1 MSFDSIV
8 NRGDYFSAHYLAEVL
23 PKDLKRSGGL
33 LSRWNEREKAGD
45 GTPRRGL
52 RALGRPYFSDRPLF
66 AGFDARLRAG
76 EPADP
81 DERAEWRKKLTELH
95 GETLKALGF
104 TETPRELTVERAGRE
119 YTVPVARAD
128 RHLVAVECGWA
139 ADADAALDE
148 DLAGRLLE
156 PVRLDGNERII
167 SGAKLASWLFAGDE
181 PPRYVLILVGGV
193 IILADRATWGEGRY
207 LAVSLDIALGR
218 NNPAE
223 LEVVAALFGAD
234 SLLPPEE
241 GGSEPLAELLTNS
254 RNHAVGVSTELR
266 KGLQQSV
273 ELIANEVL
281 DRIRQ
286 AEMPLDDG
294 TVRQVR
300 PEDVMEP
307 GALAKELGR
316 EALRYLYRVL
326 FLLYAEARP
335 ELGILPT
342 DDEDYG
348 RGYSLA
354 RLGDLVVRD
363 LTGEESRD
371 GFHLYESLDLLF
383 RLVNGGELD
392 TGDDGDTA
400 EDAPGASE
408 AAAGKEGDGSR
419 GEGLRFE
426 PLRADLFDSRH
437 TGLIGR
443 EAMVV
448 PGHDEDDPDAPR
460 IDTRL
465 RNATLH
471 RVLRLLMLTRGRRK
485 ERGGFISYAQLG
497 INQLGA
503 VYEGLMSYTGFIA
516 AEELYEVAKNGDPK
530 DGSWMIPAS
539 KVDDYPES
547 VFVPA
552 VDEDGNRTGEYVRYR
567 QGAFVYRLAGR
578 DRETSASYYTPESLT
593 KVTVQLALQ
602 HRLDQD
608 DTVTPAREILEWKIC
623 EPALGS
629 GAFLNEAVNQ
639 VAAEYLRRRQK
650 ELDVRI
656 DPDRYEDELQK
667 VKAYVAL
674 HNSYGV
680 DLNETA
686 IELAEVSVWLNV
698 MYPGLRAPWFG
709 LHLRRGN
716 SLIGAGRRVYGPASL
731 TKGAWLKE
739 APGDLPF
746 SAGPLPTGKV
756 HHFLLPAEG
765 WGAVAGAKE
774 ARELAP
780 AEAKRLGDWR
790 RRMRAKVSDKKSG
803 GRKSSQLQRLQAL
816 SGRAEYLWDL
826 VVQRLTIS
834 EREISR
840 RIDVW
845 GADWIDQPADAV
857 RKEKVYGDLIAP
869 GTPYWRLKK
878 VMDAWCALWFWPLDR
893 AGLLDGTADVYA
905 RRASDTPSDHAS
917 DGVSPAAQAD
927 VRPGPSAGERSAAA
941 SEGADR
947 PATGASTG
955 ASSAAS
961 AGASGIASGTAS
973 GADEPTGFGGA
984 YVTDSLFSLGD
995 KQLDLAAYALDAKT
1009 AKPARTGGPTKP
1021 VARRARPTLEPLR
1034 PVIPLAD
1041 LDDWLDFA
1049 EAMLGR
1055 ADIPEDSL
1063 VASFASLADLEVYED
1078 ELQAWMGMDS
1088 PNRLPERFPWLHPA
1102 EDIAE
1107 QQGFFHWEL
1116 QFAQVFKRGGFD
1128 LQMGNPP
1135 WVRPTWQEDA
1145 VLAELEP
1152 WFKLTEKP
1160 SIPEWRNRKTNALL
1174 QSDFRIYYINNLSAN
1189 MGVVEFIGSGIAY
1202 PLLAGT
1208 QPDLYRAFM
1217 CRAWANLGRVGIA
1230 GLIHPGTH
1238 FGGIKEGK
1246 LRAAAYSH
1254 IRFHAHFVNGGNW
1267 AFPRPVG
1274 DTTEFGCHIYGSTQ
1288 KVNFS
1293 TINWLYSASVV
1304 FGSLAHDGTGETPG
1318 IKYEGKWDLRPHRER
1333 IIKIDEDVLSRW
1345 QRLIATL
1352 DTPVEQTSLL
1362 YPVAATEADAIEA
1375 YASYVNRLGEYN
1387 PRISSGY
1394 HEKTAKDDG
1403 LICWKAG
1410 ACKSLDEVVI
1420 QGPHFGIAT
1429 LFAKQP
1435 KDPCRSTNDWY
1446 SWDLVD
1452 LPTAAGPVTNYK
1464 RSCDRETYIAAQDH
1478 WVNYRLLKQR
1488 RESGI
1493 FSEDLRGASYEELD
1507 RDLRAGATKPYTSFY
1522 RLAWRRMIP
1531 FNTERSLFAALIPP
1545 GPAHVDAVHTLALPD
1560 NRGTALT
1567 AGFWASLPLDYLLRI
1582 TGRSDL
1588 RNAEANAMPAAD
1600 PRHPLAPA
1608 LLMRTLRLN
1617 CLTEAYAEI
1626 WGELFHDG
1634 RLDDARPGEPGTWV
1648 KGLSDEGW
1656 AIDWPGLAPLNAGVG
1671 PEWTAA
1677 TPLRTERERRAAL
1690 VEIDALVAVWL
1701 GISADQLAAVYRSRF
1716 PVLADRENEIW
1727 FDSRGRKIAGNYNTF
1742 GYGQTKQHFEQLM
1755 AHLDPEAG
1763 GPVPDGYTAPFHKAN
1778 REAEYRQAHAVF
1790 SERLRRSGWQ
1800 PPAAPDG
1807 GGAS

>member
-33 LSRWNEREKAGD
+33 LSRWNEREKAGEV
-45 GTPRRGL
+45 TPRRGL
-52 RALGRPYFSDRPLF
+52 RALGRPYFADRPLF
-66 AGFDARLRAG
+66 ADFDARLRAG

-104 TETPRELTVERAGRE
+104 AETPRELTVERAGRE

-128 RHLVAVECGWA
+128 QHLVAVECGWA
-139 ADADAALDE
+139 ADVDAALDE

-156 PVRLDGNERII
+156 PVQLDGNERIT
-167 SGAKLASWLFAGDE
+167 SGARLASWLFAGDE
-181 PPRYVLILVGGV
+181 PPRYVLILAGGV
-193 IILADRATWGEGRY
+193 VILADRATWGEGRY
-207 LAVSLDIALGR
+207 LAVSLDVALGR

-316 EALRYLYRVL
+316 EALRYLYRIL

-383 RLVNGGELD
+383 RLVNGGDLD
-392 TGDDGDTA
+392 TGDDDGDETA
-400 EDAPGASE
+400 DAPDAPE
-408 AAAGKEGDGSR
+408 TVAGKEGDGSR

-443 EAMVV
+443 EALVV
-448 PGHDEDDPDAPR
+448 PGYDEDDPDAPR

-567 QGAFVYRLAGR
+567 EGAFVYRLAGR

-608 DTVTPAREILEWKIC
+608 GTVTPAREILEWKIC

-739 APGDLPF
+739 APEDLPF
-746 SAGPLPTGKV
+746 SAGPLPKGKV

-780 AEAKRLGDWR
+780 AEAKQLGDWR

-857 RKEKVYGDLIAP
+857 RKEKVYGDLVAP

-893 AGLLDGTADVYA
+893 AGLLDGTADVYTRHA
-905 RRASDTPSDHAS
+905 ADKPSDYGS
-917 DGVSPAAQAD
+917 DGVSPAERGE
-927 VRPGPSAGERSAAA
+927 VRPEPA
-941 SEGADR
+941 EGA
-947 PATGASTG
+947 TK
-955 ASSAAS
+955 SAES
-961 AGASGIASGTAS
+961 AKAVESV
-973 GADEPTGFGGA
+973 EPVKATGFGENWE
-984 YVTDSLFSLGD
+984 TESLFDLGLPKQTSLDGF
-995 KQLDLAAYALDAKT
+995 
-1009 AKPARTGGPTKP
+1009 ARESRRSVGRRPSP
-1021 VARRARPTLEPLR
+1021 VFEPLR
-1034 PVIPLAD
+1034 PIIPLAN

-1055 ADIPEDSL
+1055 ADIPADSL
-1063 VASFASLADLEVYED
+1063 VESFASLADLEVYED
-1078 ELQAWMGMDS
+1078 ELPAWMGMDS
-1088 PNRLPERFPWLHPA
+1088 ANRLLERFPWFDVV

-1107 QQGFFHWEL
+1107 RQGFFHWEL
-1116 QFAQVFKRGGFD
+1116 QFAQVFDKGGFD
-1128 LQMGNPP
+1128 LQVGNPP
-1135 WVRPTWQEDA
+1135 WYRPRWEEA
-1145 VLAELEP
+1145 PVLAELEP
-1152 WFKLTEKP
+1152 WFELTDKP
-1160 SIPEWRNRKTNALL
+1160 AVSEWNRHKEAALSGSRDRAYFL
-1174 QSDFRIYYINNLSAN
+1174 AELTAN
-1189 MGVVEFIGSGIAY
+1189 VGAVAVFGSQAVY
-1202 PLLAGT
+1202 DLLVGT
-1208 QPDLYRAFM
+1208 QPNLYRAFM
-1217 CRAWANLGRVGIA
+1217 IRTWRNLGLHGISA
-1230 GLIHPGTH
+1230 LIHPDSH
-1238 FGGIKEGK
+1238 FTGSQEGQ
-1246 LRAAAYSH
+1246 LRAAAYRH
-1254 IRFHAHFVNGGNW
+1254 LRLHAHFQNRRLLFADIDWNKMYGVQ
-1267 AFPRPVG
+1267 
-1274 DTTEFGCHIYGSTQ
+1274 IYGPAQEISFAH
-1288 KVNFS
+1288 VS
-1293 TINWLYSASVV
+1293 WLFDPTPLLES
-1304 FGSLAHDGTGETPG
+1304 FDHDGSGERPG
-1318 IKYEGKWDLRPHRER
+1318 IKHNGYWDLRPHRDRLVLVNEKVLTDWR
-1333 IIKIDEDVLSRW
+1333 LLTGEIDSL
-1345 QRLIATL
+1345 
-1352 DTPVEQTSLL
+1352 VEQTKLL
-1362 YPVAATEADAIEA
+1362 YPVTTAEQDAITA
-1375 YASYVNRLGEYN
+1375 LSRVKRRLGGLE
-1387 PRISSGY
+1387 PRISRGY
-1394 HEKTAKDDG
+1394 DEANAKKNG
-1403 LICWKAG
+1403 LIAWETSHPDSWGKVIIRGPQFTG
-1410 ACKSLDEVVI
+1410 AT
-1420 QGPHFGIAT
+1420 P
-1429 LFAKQP
+1429 FAKQP
-1435 KDPCRSTNDWY
+1435 PNTLHTDRP
-1446 SWDLVD
+1446 VD
-1452 LPTAAGPVTNYK
+1452 LTLLEVDAIPATDYRRATALERY
-1464 RSCDRETYIAAQDH
+1464 EQAQDR
-1478 WVNYRLLKQR
+1478 WFVYGK
-1488 RESGI
+1488 ST
-1493 FSEDLRGASYEELD
+1493 DLQGNK
-1507 RDLRAGATKPYTSFY
+1507 TVPV
-1522 RLAWRRMIP
+1522 
-1531 FNTERSLFAALIPP
+1531 ERS
-1545 GPAHVDAVHTLALPD
+1545 G
-1560 NRGTALT
+1560 
-1567 AGFWASLPLDYLLRI
+1567 S
-1582 TGRSDL
+1582 
-1588 RNAEANAMPAAD
+1588 
-1600 PRHPLAPA
+1600 
-1608 LLMRTLRLN
+1608 
-1617 CLTEAYAEI
+1617 
-1626 WGELFHDG
+1626 
-1634 RLDDARPGEPGTWV
+1634 
-1648 KGLSDEGW
+1648 
-1656 AIDWPGLAPLNAGVG
+1656 
-1671 PEWTAA
+1671 
-1677 TPLRTERERRAAL
+1677 
-1690 VEIDALVAVWL
+1690 
-1701 GISADQLAAVYRSRF
+1701 
-1716 PVLADRENEIW
+1716 
-1727 FDSRGRKIAGNYNTF
+1727 
-1742 GYGQTKQHFEQLM
+1742 
-1755 AHLDPEAG
+1755 
-1763 GPVPDGYTAPFHKAN
+1763 
-1778 REAEYRQAHAVF
+1778 
-1790 SERLRRSGWQ
+1790 
-1800 PPAAPDG
+1800 
-1807 GGAS
+1807 